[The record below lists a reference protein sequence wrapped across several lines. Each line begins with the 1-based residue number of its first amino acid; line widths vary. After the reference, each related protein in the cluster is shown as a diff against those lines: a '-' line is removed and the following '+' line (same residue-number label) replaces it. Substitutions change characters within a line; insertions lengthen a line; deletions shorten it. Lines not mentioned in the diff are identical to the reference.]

1 MLPRML
7 LRWRSHLGLFRQ
19 LLVRFAASLAVLAV
33 GLPLAHRFKL
43 SGDWSTATVVGFLT
57 VWSLCVYLCDSGL
70 RRLLKRWLRRPQY
83 PVAATCIVFF
93 WVWLRHT
100 PEAFDYRQLAFA
112 AATGAVGCLAQ
123 RFFLRQARRTRSTL
137 GEALRWLGLIG
148 VCSWV
153 IHPYATTQLVGG
165 GDAHHYAQQLTDAAE
180 QFRKG
185 EFEMYV
191 GNSAHAFNGDIH
203 PLRTAPYFS
212 YLGAAVSLFAGPTL
226 TAVAVQNL
234 LIVLSL
240 AASVAVIYL
249 LLTRLR
255 PSAART
261 ACWLACAFGTCPG
274 VLALIYSGDMI
285 ATWLTLP
292 WLPIVFY
299 SVIRLWDTPDPVPNF
314 GLLAASLAVVW
325 LAHPPVA
332 FWTSL
337 LVCLVLAAR
346 LVRHREKGRAVMQ
359 TFACLALCFMLC
371 GYVFVSVY
379 TLQIPIDPNLV
390 ANVRSGAILGTLK
403 AGWAG
408 LGQPIDAAG
417 ADLIRNLQ
425 LGPALWLALLVALVA
440 IIARPARHWAVGL
453 LTLGAVGLLL
463 LLVPSPAISGRIWA
477 IMPEMVINATHEW
490 PMQRFYPILAALV
503 PFLALH
509 AWPRAGRGLLQR
521 APQFLAAGLAAGVVY
536 SAFDV
541 RKLVARGYSVTSS
554 PLMTDLR
561 MRPENALMSRYSYEY
576 FGQLPRGFSHGT
588 MNPIMQNRLLT
599 RGSLEPIDLNRLAL
613 NRAVPD
619 REPRLRTRHVFVP
632 TDYGGYFNPPV
643 RLESKQVYFARFQF
657 TDPEVNGTLQ
667 LLGKFIYREY
677 ELPLSGAPMAFGTRP
692 DSRDG
697 FTLWTTGPEADE
709 VQVRFYAQPG
719 RPPIGNIGKLE
730 LLSLSPSR
738 LPLQTLSGN
747 PFRVAVRSAEDS
759 WLETPKIFIEGYRA
773 QVDGRSAPVMR
784 SPDGLAMVPVSAGLS
799 RVDLSYVGP
808 TALRVAF
815 WVTLLSW
822 IAVLGLYCWS
832 WRSPTILDRAFYI
845 FGRGAFVSSII
856 GALVLGVAHGSTKL
870 NPAQPFTHL
879 TAIPFGI
886 KITLPLKDT
895 NAWEPV
901 WHFKHEGE
909 TWSIFLFYEV
919 GRKKIRVGLARD
931 GSLHSESNLATINY
945 LRDHEVVAKLTA
957 EPGESHS
964 RLKIWFNNQL
974 MLDSLLKPDLKER
987 VVPIGPFRGKI
998 HRVGPTDEFI
1008 D

>member
-1 MLPRML
+1 ML
-7 LRWRSHLGLFRQ
+7 LRWRSHLELFRQ
-19 LLVRFAASLAVLAV
+19 LSVRFAAPLVVLAA
-33 GLPLAHRFKL
+33 GLPLAHRFQL
-43 SGDWSTATVVGFLT
+43 SGDWNMATVVGFLT
-57 VWSLCVYLCDSGL
+57 VWLLSVYLCDSGL
-70 RRLLKRWLRRPQY
+70 RRILGRWLRRPRY

-112 AATGAVGCLAQ
+112 AATGAVGGLAQ

-180 QFRKG
+180 QFRNG
-185 EFEMYV
+185 DYEMYV

-212 YLGAAVSLFAGPTL
+212 YLGAVVSLFAGPTL

-240 AASVAVIYL
+240 AASVAGIYL

-255 PSAART
+255 PSAAC
-261 ACWLACAFGTCPG
+261 AAFWLACAYGTSPG

-299 SVIRLWDTPDPVPNF
+299 SVIRLWDTPHPAPTF
-314 GLLAASLAVVW
+314 GLLAAALAMVW

-332 FWTSL
+332 LWTSF
-337 LVCLVLAAR
+337 LVGLVLAAR
-346 LVRHREKGRAVMQ
+346 LVMHREKGRAVTQ
-359 TFACLALCFMLC
+359 TFAGLALCFMLC

-379 TLQIPIDPNLV
+379 TLQMPSDPNLV
-390 ANVRSGAILGTLK
+390 ANVRSGANLATLK

-425 LGPALWLALLVALVA
+425 LGPALWLAFLVALVA
-440 IIARPARHWAVGL
+440 TIARPARHWAVGL
-453 LTLGAVGLLL
+453 LTLGAVSLLL
-463 LLVPSPAISGRIWA
+463 LLVPSPFISGGIWA
-477 IMPEMVINATHEW
+477 IMPEIVIDATHEW
-490 PMQRFYPILAALV
+490 PMQRFYPILSALV

-509 AWPRAGRGLLQR
+509 AWPRAGRGLFQR
-521 APQFLAAGLAAGVVY
+521 APQFLVAGLAAGVVY

-541 RKLVARGYSVTSS
+541 RKLVARGYSITSS
-554 PLMTDLR
+554 PLMSDLR

-576 FGQLPRGFSHGT
+576 FGQLPSGFSHGT
-588 MNPIMQNRLLT
+588 MNPIMQNRLLA

-619 REPRLRTRHVFVP
+619 REPRLRTQHVFVP
-632 TDYGGYFNPPV
+632 TDYGGYFNPSV
-643 RLESKQVYFARFQF
+643 RLDSKQVYFARFQF
-657 TDPEVNGTLQ
+657 TEPEVNGTLQ

-677 ELPLSGAPMAFGTRP
+677 VLPLSGAPMAFGTRP

-719 RPPIGNIGKLE
+719 RPPISNLGTLE
-730 LLSLSPSR
+730 LLSLNPNR

-747 PFRVAVRSAEDS
+747 PFRVAVRSAADS
-759 WLETPKIFIEGYRA
+759 WLETPKIFIDGYQAR
-773 QVDGRSAPVMR
+773 VDGRSAPVMR
-784 SPDGLAMVPVSAGLS
+784 SPDGLAMVPVPAGLS

-808 TALRVAF
+808 PALRVAF
-815 WVTLLSW
+815 GITLLSW
-822 IAVLGLYCWS
+822 IAVLGLYVWS
-832 WRSPTILDRAFYI
+832 WRSPTILEKSFH
-845 FGRGAFVSSII
+845 FLGRGAVV
-856 GALVLGVAHGSTKL
+856 GCVLGAVVLGIIKGYPKL
-870 NPAQPFTHL
+870 DPTQPFADLKETAVGMNVSLPIGL
-879 TAIPFGI
+879 TS
-886 KITLPLKDT
+886 
-895 NAWEPV
+895 NWEPV
-901 WHFKHEGE
+901 WHFNHQGDS
-909 TWSIFLFYEV
+909 WSIFVFYE
-919 GRKKIRVGLARD
+919 GSQKIRVGLARD

-945 LRDHEVVAKLTA
+945 LRDHEVVAKLTT
-957 EPGESHS
+957 EPGENHS
-964 RLKIWFNNQL
+964 RLKIWFNNRL
-974 MLDSLLKPDLKER
+974 MLDSLLKPDPKER
-987 VVPIGPFRGKI
+987 VVPVGPFRGKI
-998 HRVGPTDEFI
+998 HRVGPKDEFI

>member
-1 MLPRML
+1 MLPRWPTPWPSRLERPRQFL
-7 LRWRSHLGLFRQ
+7 LRL
-19 LLVRFAASLAVLAV
+19 AAPGVVLAADLSLAY
-33 GLPLAHRFKL
+33 RFKL
-43 SGDWSTATVVGFLT
+43 SGDWQLSTVVGFLAA
-57 VWSLCVYLCDSGL
+57 WFISLYLCDSGL
-70 RRLLKRWLRRPQY
+70 RRILKRWQTQPLRLPA
-83 PVAATCIVFF
+83 VAAVLLLGV
-93 WVWLRHT
+93 WVGYT
-100 PEAFDYRQLAFA
+100 PGTFDYRQLVFA
-112 AATGAVGCLAQ
+112 VATGAASGLAQ
-123 RFFLRQARRTRSTL
+123 RFFLRQARRTRSTT
-137 GEALRWLGLIG
+137 GEAARWLGLIG
-148 VCSWV
+148 VCMWV
-153 IHPYATTQLVGG
+153 IQPYATTQLVGG
-165 GDAHHYAQQLTDAAE
+165 GDAFHYAQQLTDAAE
-180 QFRKG
+180 QFRNGKY
-185 EFEMYV
+185 EMYV
-191 GNSAHAFNGDIH
+191 GDSAHAFNGDIH

-212 YLGAAVSLFAGPTL
+212 YLGAVISLFAGPSL

-234 LIVLSL
+234 LIVFSL
-240 AASVAVIYL
+240 AASVAGLYL

-255 PSAART
+255 PSAACT
-261 ACWLACAFGTCPG
+261 AFWLAAAFATCPG

-285 ATWLTLP
+285 ATWLALP

-299 SVIRLWDTPDPVPNF
+299 SVIRLWDTPHPVPTF
-314 GLLAASLAVVW
+314 GFLAAALALVW

-332 FWTSL
+332 LWTSF
-337 LVCLVLAAR
+337 LVGLVLAAR
-346 LVRHREKGRAVMQ
+346 LVMHREKGRAVMQ
-359 TFACLALCFMLC
+359 TLACLALCFMLC

-379 TLQIPIDPNLV
+379 TLQIPIDPNLI
-390 ANVRSGAILGTLK
+390 ANVRSGAILDTLK

-408 LGQPIDAAG
+408 LGQPIDTAG

-425 LGPALWLALLVALVA
+425 LGPALWLALLVALVT

-463 LLVPSPAISGRIWA
+463 LLVPSPAVSGRIWA
-477 IMPEMVINATHEW
+477 IMPEIVINATHEW
-490 PMQRFYPILAALV
+490 PMQRFYPILSALV
-503 PFLALH
+503 PFLGLL
-509 AWPRAGRGLLQR
+509 AWPKAGRGLLRR
-521 APQFLAAGLAAGVVY
+521 APHWLACGLAAAVIY
-536 SAFDV
+536 AAWDAQ
-541 RKLVARGYSVTSS
+541 KLIARGYAVTSS
-554 PLMTDLR
+554 AVMTELR
-561 MRPENALMSRYSYEY
+561 LRPENALMSRYSYDY
-576 FGQLPRGFSHGT
+576 FGQVPSGFSHGT
-588 MNPIMQNRLLT
+588 MNPIMQNRLLA

-613 NRAVPD
+613 NRAVSD
-619 REPRLRTRHVFVP
+619 REPRLRTQHIFVQ
-632 TDYGGYFNPPV
+632 TDYGGYFDPPV
-643 RLESKQVYFARFQF
+643 RLASKQVYFARFQF
-657 TDPEVNGTLQ
+657 KDPEVNGALQ

-692 DSRDG
+692 DNQDG

-719 RPPIGNIGKLE
+719 RPPISNLGKLE

-747 PFRVAVRSAEDS
+747 PFRVTVRSAADS

-773 QVDGRSAPVMR
+773 QVDGRAVPVMR

-856 GALVLGVAHGSTKL
+856 GALVLGVAQGSKNL
-870 NPAQPFTHL
+870 DPAQPFTDL
-879 TAIPFGI
+879 TAIPVGI

-901 WHFKHEGE
+901 WHFKHQDE
-909 TWSIFLFYEV
+909 TWSVFLFYEV

-945 LRDHEVVAKLTA
+945 LREHEVVAKLTA
-957 EPGESHS
+957 EPGENHS